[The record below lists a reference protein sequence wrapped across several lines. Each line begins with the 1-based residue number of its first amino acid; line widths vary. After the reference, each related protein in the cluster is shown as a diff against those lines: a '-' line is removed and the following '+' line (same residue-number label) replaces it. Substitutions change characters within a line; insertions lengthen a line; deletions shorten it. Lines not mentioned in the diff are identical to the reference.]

1 MAAKSFKQ
9 MIKDGDLRRAD
20 AMKARLEDLH
30 EEPGFNLRVEGEDL
44 EQSISDLAEFIAQGG
59 KVPPLEVR
67 PREEG
72 GMWVVDGHRRR
83 RAYLKLDAEKRLP
96 RDPKDGEA
104 WIAITAFD
112 GNDAE
117 RVLRIIT
124 SQEGR
129 KLSQLEL
136 AEGYKRLAAFGWNNE
151 QIAKKMGRTRQ
162 HVDQV
167 MVIGNA
173 NTDVQ
178 RMVASGEVAA
188 TTAVKAVRQHGE
200 KAGKVLGDKLKQ
212 VQAAGGSKVTPKAIR
227 DPQVPRA
234 VLDDMHKLCKS
245 IADGFPAQVRAAIGE
260 GAEMITVTLQADQV
274 EKLVELV
281 RLADE
286 ALSGAA

>member
-9 MIKDGDLRRAD
+9 MIKDGDLKRAD

-30 EEPGFNLRVEGEDL
+30 EEPGFNLRREGEDL
-44 EQSISDLAEFIAQGG
+44 EQSIAGLAEYLHQGG
-59 KVPPLEVR
+59 TVPPLEVR

-72 GMWVVDGHRRR
+72 GMFVVDGHRRR
-83 RAYLKLDAEKRLP
+83 RAYLKLDADGKLP
-96 RDPKDGEA
+96 RDPDGNF
-104 WIAITAFD
+104 WVPITSFA

-117 RVLRIIT
+117 RVLRVIT

-136 AEGYKRLAAFGWNNE
+136 ADGYKRLAAFGWSPE
-151 QIAKKMGRTRQ
+151 QIAKKMGKTRQ

-167 MVIGNA
+167 LIVGNA

-178 RMVASGEVAA
+178 KMIASGEVAA

-212 VQAAGGSKVTPKAIR
+212 VRAAGGSKVTPKAIAS
-227 DPQVPRA
+227 PQVPRA
-234 VLDDMHKLCKS
+234 ILEDMRLLCKS
-245 IADGFPAQVRAAIGE
+245 IAESFPPQVRAALGE
-260 GAEMITVTLQADQV
+260 GAEVITITLKAVTVETIINLSRQADESLCQ
-274 EKLVELV
+274 E
-281 RLADE
+281 
-286 ALSGAA
+286 